1 MTVIEL
7 WNAFEDWT
15 PFTSVEVDDIN
26 GIHEY
31 TYHEDAIR
39 DFGNSSVI
47 TFSYNSAD
55 DKISI
60 DL

>member
-7 WNAFEDWT
+7 LNAFENWT
-15 PFTSVEVDDIN
+15 LFTSVEVNDIN
-26 GIHEY
+26 GIHKY
-31 TYHEDAIR
+31 TYHKDAIR

-55 DKISI
+55 DIISI
-60 DL
+60 YL